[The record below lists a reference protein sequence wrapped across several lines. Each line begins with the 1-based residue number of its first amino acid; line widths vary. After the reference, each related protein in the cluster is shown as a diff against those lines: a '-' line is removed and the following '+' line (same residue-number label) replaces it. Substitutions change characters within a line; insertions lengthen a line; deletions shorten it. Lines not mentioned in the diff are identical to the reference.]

1 MSRVVVKVGGRVA
14 ADSVPAILELA
25 ETNEVCVVHGAG
37 PQISLE
43 MERAGIPV
51 EFVGGRRVTTLAGL
65 QIVLES
71 MEAVNAA
78 LCEGIGDRAV
88 PVFANELGFEA
99 VRWAQDLGFVGEP
112 DAQEI
117 SGLDRML
124 RAAKIPIVAPLARD
138 ADEPWRTLNVNAD
151 DASTAIAVGM
161 QADRL
166 IFLTDV
172 EGFMVGGEVVD
183 SLTVTTGEGLVLSGT
198 LDPTILPKLEAA
210 IGAARRGV
218 TAFIG
223 RTEVKA
229 ETKGPGVLAR
239 DLGRLE

>member
-1 MSRVVVKVGGRVA
+1 MVEASAG
-14 ADSVPAILELA
+14 PILELA
-25 ETNEVCVVHGAG
+25 HEHEVCVVHGAG

-51 EFVGGRRVTTLAGL
+51 EFVRGRRVTTLAGL
-65 QIVLES
+65 EIVRQS

-78 LCEGIGDRAV
+78 LCESIGDRAV
-88 PVFANELGFEA
+88 PIFGNEVGFEA
-99 VRWAQDLGFVGEP
+99 VRWAKDLGFVGEP
-112 DAQEI
+112 FAQEVA
-117 SGLDRML
+117 GLNRML
-124 RAAKIPIVAPLARD
+124 EAGKIPVVAPLARD
-138 ADEPWRTLNVNAD
+138 ADDPMVTLNVNAD

-166 IFLTDV
+166 LFLTDV

-183 SLTVTTGEGLVLSGT
+183 SLDVATGEALIQGET

-210 IGAARRGV
+210 MEAARRGV

-223 RTEVKA
+223 RTEVNA
-229 ETKGPGVLAR
+229 APQAPSMPLRYLGPV
-239 DLGRLE
+239 E

>member
-1 MSRVVVKVGGRVA
+1 LSRIAVKVGGRVA
-14 ADSVPAILELA
+14 EESAGPVLELA
-25 ETNEVCVVHGAG
+25 AENEVCVVHGAG

-65 QIVLES
+65 QIVRQS
-71 MEAVNAA
+71 MEAVNAV
-78 LCEGIGDRAV
+78 LCHAIGERAV
-88 PVFANELGFEA
+88 PIFGDEVGFEA
-99 VRWAQDLGFVGEP
+99 VRRGRELGLVGDP
-112 DAQEI
+112 FAQEI

-124 RAAKIPIVAPLARD
+124 KAGKIPVVAPLARD
-138 ADEPWRTLNVNAD
+138 VDDSMHTLNVNAD

-166 IFLTDV
+166 LFLTDV

-183 SLTVTTGEGLVLSGT
+183 SLDVATGEELVQGET

-210 IGAARRGV
+210 MEAARRGV

-223 RTEVKA
+223 RTEVRA
-229 ETKGPGVLAR
+229 EPQTPGVPLR
-239 DLGRLE
+239 YPGPVE